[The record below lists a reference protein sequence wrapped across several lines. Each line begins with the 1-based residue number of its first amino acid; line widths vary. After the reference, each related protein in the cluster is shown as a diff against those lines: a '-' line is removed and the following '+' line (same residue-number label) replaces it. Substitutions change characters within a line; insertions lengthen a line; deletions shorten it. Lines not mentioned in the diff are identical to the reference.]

1 MGLARL
7 AGVVVH
13 AAAWMSWSGAAWAG
27 GYAVSSEKPM
37 ARDGS
42 SFGASSALDGD
53 PATAW
58 VVHPEQD
65 NVGSWIEIGVP
76 KGKVD
81 KLSLVVG
88 WASDENTFKDYSRLA
103 EARVI
108 VKDSAQGDKVVLD
121 KVLAFQD
128 QMGRQTLD
136 LTDVEVG
143 DDMVGG
149 VVRIEVTKVVDG
161 VDFTQLAVSEALVHM
176 GEFDA
181 VLFASGSPSSQA
193 DGHLAAALIDGDLKA
208 YWAAT
213 GEAPQTVEVKGGRF
227 GLSSLGIVVGPA
239 TQARPKTIR
248 ITQSGVTRTY
258 TCEDKQG
265 LVQWFELPALV
276 GYTGSGDGPVS
287 IEIVDTYPG
296 ASPAPAISELKA
308 RATTLSPF

>member
-1 MGLARL
+1 MKFSCLSRSAVFMMAL
-7 AGVVVH
+7 WSLSGV
-13 AAAWMSWSGAAWAG
+13 AAAG

-37 ARDGS
+37 GRDGS
-42 SFGASSALDGD
+42 SYGAASALDGD
-53 PATAW
+53 AATAW

-88 WASDENTFKDYSRLA
+88 WAADESTFKDYSRLA
-103 EARVI
+103 EARVL

-121 KVLAFQD
+121 KVLTFQD

-136 LTDVEVG
+136 LSDVEVG

-149 VVRIEVTKVVDG
+149 VVRIEVTKVIDG
-161 VDFTQLAVSEALVHM
+161 VDFSQLAVSEALVHM

-181 VLFASGSPSSQA
+181 PLLASGSPSSQA
-193 DGHLAAALIDGDLKA
+193 DGHLAAALIDADLKT

-227 GLSSLGIVVGPA
+227 GLSSLGVVVGPA
-239 TQARPKTIR
+239 TQSRPKTIR